1 MSKTAKGH
9 QFAPGSPSRNPPC
22 LTKESALLKDIKIL
36 KELCEMLSSLPK
48 SRYYTMAAIG
58 AIFAIG
64 YLLRS
69 IAVLVPVFQ

>member
-1 MSKTAKGH
+1 
-9 QFAPGSPSRNPPC
+9 
-22 LTKESALLKDIKIL
+22 LLKDIKIL